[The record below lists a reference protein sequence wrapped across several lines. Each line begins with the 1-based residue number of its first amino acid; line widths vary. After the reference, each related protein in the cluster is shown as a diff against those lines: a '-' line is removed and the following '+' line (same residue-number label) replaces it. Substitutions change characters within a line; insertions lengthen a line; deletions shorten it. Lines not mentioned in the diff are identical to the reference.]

1 MDRSSGVVNEP
12 QLLRERERS
21 TLVQDWRNIAIPIA
35 LGLSGWAL
43 GQVYSHSER
52 LARVETSL
60 AHSQQLLERIDAK
73 LDRLN
78 R

>member
-12 QLLRERERS
+12 QLFRERERS
-21 TLVQDWRNIAIPIA
+21 TLVQDWRNIAIAIA